1 MKLPNGYGSI
11 VKMSGKRRKPYAVR
25 ITDGTKLNKDG
36 RRIQKYRFLEYFEN
50 RSDALTYLANYNSNS
65 AVKEHSEYIKN
76 PTLKEMYDEWITLRT
91 SGKNAISPLT
101 RRNYDIAINRF
112 EKLHNKKF
120 CNIQYQELQIIVT
133 ENADKSKA
141 TMTSI
146 RAALNGMYELAI
158 KKGIVTQNLTSLINY
173 EWTDSTEPMHKRF
186 TDDEIQKLWDNCYKM
201 HNVDAILIEI
211 YTGLRP
217 SELCE
222 IECENINIKEQY
234 MIGGMKTKAGT
245 NRIIPICDRILPL
258 VKARYNE
265 GRKYLISNKFGNHYT
280 YGVFYDSFNTT
291 IKRLGM
297 KHNPHDCRHT
307 FASLADNVQMNE
319 VCLKKIMG
327 HSIQDITKGVY
338 TDKTPAELLAEVQK
352 LNDLF

>member
-1 MKLPNGYGSI
+1 MKLPNGYGSV

-65 AVKEHSEYIKN
+65 AIKEHSEYIKN
-76 PTLKEMYDEWITLRT
+76 PTLREMYDEWITLRT

-112 EKLHNKKF
+112 EKLH
-120 CNIQYQELQIIVT
+120 
-133 ENADKSKA
+133 
-141 TMTSI
+141 M
-146 RAALNGMYELAI
+146 
-158 KKGIVTQNLTSLINY
+158 
-173 EWTDSTEPMHKRF
+173 
-186 TDDEIQKLWDNCYKM
+186 
-201 HNVDAILIEI
+201 
-211 YTGLRP
+211 
-217 SELCE
+217 
-222 IECENINIKEQY
+222 
-234 MIGGMKTKAGT
+234 
-245 NRIIPICDRILPL
+245 

-265 GRKYLISNKFGNHYT
+265 KKKYLISNKFGNHYT